1 MSFLVDHP
9 DRKPRPGVL
18 RGGSAQ
24 VRGETPPQVD
34 GDPRVEGPVAA
45 LQDVDHPSMH
55 PHIIHFTWS
64 HATRLETTGISVT
77 CVPPGW
83 VDGGMCTATCAGE
96 VMA

>member
-1 MSFLVDHP
+1 
-9 DRKPRPGVL
+9 
-18 RGGSAQ
+18 
-24 VRGETPPQVD
+24 
-34 GDPRVEGPVAA
+34 
-45 LQDVDHPSMH
+45 MH